1 VLAVKLVIHP
11 VMALLL
17 LSLLG
22 PFSDVWIYTAL
33 LMTALPPAL
42 NVFIMAR
49 QYDTWVEQASSSI
62 LFGTLA
68 SVVTLTMVMWL
79 VKTGRMPLQLF

>member
-1 VLAVKLVIHP
+1 MLWV
-11 VMALLL
+11 
-17 LSLLG
+17 
-22 PFSDVWIYTAL
+22 YTAL

-68 SVVTLTMVMWL
+68 SVVTVTSVMWL
-79 VKTGRMPLQLF
+79 MKTGNMPLQLF

>member
-1 VLAVKLVIHP
+1 V
-11 VMALLL
+11 
-17 LSLLG
+17 G
-22 PFSDVWIYTAL
+22 YTAL